1 VFRLAEI
8 ISTGIAKISYATGG
22 DGLISFKIN
31 SPIRVLSKSAGSNM
45 QLWGVDING
54 RRGYA
59 NKDFIM
65 EKKVLIRDK
74 DLKFEV
80 PVLGPGSPP
89 VESVETPLQPVLN
102 ASESSD
108 DLATT
113 TTSPLDVTVDSIV
126 VEQDKLKD
134 QQVPDPT
141 ASSKA
146 PVQLV
151 EGTVLPL
158 EVLPAVTE
166 TTIVPEKT
174 EEPLEVTKSESAS
187 AAVDTKE
194 PQASTSESSK
204 PQEVS
209 TEELPAVEAQK
220 PSPLLQAINA
230 ELEDTEDFDYGDDEA
245 GEDDNDDD
253 DDFKQG
259 TEDNKSITEKA
270 NDKKSINDS
279 IEVNPLSVE
288 QKNATDQLEG
298 AKKEAEAKQVEVEV
312 PAKEEVKPLVPT
324 NSESPLPTESLNE
337 ATTEKQTEV
346 KEAPKAEQDA
356 VVESKPLDPVSVGYI
371 TEKVTET
378 PLPNVKDDVKEETA
392 TLSAEIQA
400 EPAKDNTADP
410 VVAQSEEGAQSE
422 SVTSSTVPAIE
433 EATPKAEPVGL
444 PPLFEKK
451 NFENP
456 NDYYK
461 QLQEQQQKQK
471 LIAEAEL
478 QKKLQE
484 DEEQQKK
491 LQEEADQQ
499 KRLLEEA
506 EQQKRL
512 QEEAEQQKRLQE
524 EAEQLKRLQEEAEQQ
539 KRFQEEEEE
548 QRRLQELAE
557 QQQRS
562 SEEAEQQLRVQED
575 DLQQLND
582 SVDTQSNEVFDN
594 PNDYYKDQQTEQHH
608 HHQHHHNPTESAYNN
623 PSSAEQ
629 TTPTPDAESPYGAV
643 HEESTQAS
651 PTDYERAGVGSVEP
665 VALPATSSPASEV
678 PVKEDGVGGGLFAT
692 IVDTVN
698 NFIGKEPQAGPSDN
712 SDELQ
717 RILYPGIAEVA
728 SSQKKPEGELVIMS
742 TLFPVSK

>member
-1 VFRLAEI
+1 
-8 ISTGIAKISYATGG
+8 
-22 DGLISFKIN
+22 
-31 SPIRVLSKSAGSNM
+31 
-45 QLWGVDING
+45 
-54 RRGYA
+54 
-59 NKDFIM
+59 
-65 EKKVLIRDK
+65 
-74 DLKFEV
+74 
-80 PVLGPGSPP
+80 
-89 VESVETPLQPVLN
+89 
-102 ASESSD
+102 
-108 DLATT
+108 
-113 TTSPLDVTVDSIV
+113 
-126 VEQDKLKD
+126 
-134 QQVPDPT
+134 
-141 ASSKA
+141 
-146 PVQLV
+146 
-151 EGTVLPL
+151 
-158 EVLPAVTE
+158 
-166 TTIVPEKT
+166 
-174 EEPLEVTKSESAS
+174 
-187 AAVDTKE
+187 
-194 PQASTSESSK
+194 
-204 PQEVS
+204 
-209 TEELPAVEAQK
+209 
-220 PSPLLQAINA
+220 
-230 ELEDTEDFDYGDDEA
+230 
-245 GEDDNDDD
+245 
-253 DDFKQG
+253 
-259 TEDNKSITEKA
+259 
-270 NDKKSINDS
+270 
-279 IEVNPLSVE
+279 
-288 QKNATDQLEG
+288 
-298 AKKEAEAKQVEVEV
+298 
-312 PAKEEVKPLVPT
+312 
-324 NSESPLPTESLNE
+324 
-337 ATTEKQTEV
+337 
-346 KEAPKAEQDA
+346 
-356 VVESKPLDPVSVGYI
+356 
-371 TEKVTET
+371 
-378 PLPNVKDDVKEETA
+378 
-392 TLSAEIQA
+392 
-400 EPAKDNTADP
+400 
-410 VVAQSEEGAQSE
+410 
-422 SVTSSTVPAIE
+422 VTSSTVPAIE
-433 EATPKAEPVGL
+433 EAPPQAEPVGL

-512 QEEAEQQKRLQE
+512 
-524 EAEQLKRLQEEAEQQ
+524 
-539 KRFQEEEEE
+539 QEEEEE

-629 TTPTPDAESPYGAV
+629 TTPTPDTESPYGAV

-651 PTDYERAGVGSVEP
+651 PTDFERAGVGSVEP